1 MTTAVVDLDE
11 YVGRKVSF
19 TLAEEG
25 AEPVQV
31 EATIEATSEQ
41 FTFYK
46 PKGKSNGVMVPTAQ
60 ISNPALAP
68 EAVAELK
75 PRRLNPIAITNI
87 KRHLV
92 DRHGY
97 PLADIDAMTP
107 EAAFE
112 FHESLDHSP
121 LGHFHADPPPK
132 PEEDD
137 DEAGESEDGD
147 DD

>member
-1 MTTAVVDLDE
+1 MTTAVVDLAE
-11 YVGRKVSF
+11 YVGKRASF
-19 TLAEEG
+19 DLTQDGKTER
-25 AEPVQV
+25 V

-46 PKGKSNGVMVPTAQ
+46 PKGKVNGIMVGTDQ
-60 ISNPALAP
+60 ISNPTLSP
-68 EAVAELK
+68 DSVADLK

-107 EAAFE
+107 EAALE

-137 DEAGESEDGD
+137 DEDDEDNGTED
-147 DD
+147 